1 MRRFLF
7 GIIRSIDRARCFMD
21 DELNVDLLFRMV
33 GHWLATAP
41 NSYHG
46 STYGAPLME
55 LLQKPLNSPIADAF
69 LAKMRVDI
77 PVLQALPMGTINMYA
92 ENKGIDRKS
101 IFIEISGSSLSLAD
115 IGEVKRGPY

>member
-1 MRRFLF
+1 ME
-7 GIIRSIDRARCFMD
+7 D
-21 DELNVDLLFRMV
+21 DVFNVDLLFRMV
-33 GHWLATAP
+33 GHWLGTVP

-55 LLQKPLNSPIADAF
+55 LLQKPLSSPIADAF

-77 PVLQALPMGTINMYA
+77 PVLAALPMGTINMYA

-101 IFIEISGSSLSLAD
+101 IFIEINGSSLSLSD